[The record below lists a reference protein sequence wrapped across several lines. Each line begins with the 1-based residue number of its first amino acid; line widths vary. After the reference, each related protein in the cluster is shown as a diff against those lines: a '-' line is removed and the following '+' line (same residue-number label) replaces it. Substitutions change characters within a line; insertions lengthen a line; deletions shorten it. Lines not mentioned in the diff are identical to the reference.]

1 MAIKQKEEDDEHARQ
16 VAKEGMVGTE
26 DLYDLK
32 AQEKAAIKLEAIAR
46 GKRDRKMVK
55 HMKEDRAQEK
65 AAIKLEAAARG
76 KRDRKKVKQMRE
88 EKAKMKEKEAQEE
101 NEAATAQV
109 LEKNREEHSEAAAQ
123 AEEKGEDDG
132 VDL

>member
-1 MAIKQKEEDDEHARQ
+1 MDIKQKEEDDEHARQ

-32 AQEKAAIKLEAIAR
+32 AQENAATKLEAIAR

-55 HMKEDRAQEK
+55 HMKE
-65 AAIKLEAAARG
+65 
-76 KRDRKKVKQMRE
+76 

-101 NEAATAQV
+101 KEA
-109 LEKNREEHSEAAAQ
+109 SEAAAQ
-123 AEEKGEDDG
+123 AEEKGEEDG